1 MKFNKLMFAA
11 LALGALAMVSCKKKD
26 EPVDPITPPT
36 PQPSVELPD
45 VQPTEGAVTIVVKF
59 DVAPCPDYDI
69 RFVGSHAENAW
80 DLASAP
86 AMEAIGDGWYKYVA
100 KPNEE
105 GTIAGRPIQGTDEDI
120 EWSYDWSHNPEEIID
135 LKGVEDGMKAT
146 NEYGETN
153 LNFTEANVADAVV
166 VFFECQK
173 WNKKPCAEAA
183 EYNVTVIVPDFCEEF
198 AIELVGSFEGWG
210 TTPVALTKVEG
221 NKFNAKFTAFE
232 GDAWKVRGEGGWD
245 KEIQVYRTEDDPA
258 TTDFDEADTWGGV
271 PNNVLTDE
279 KNVTVD
285 YSDPAKYRWNVC
297 AEDE

>member
-59 DVAPCPDYDI
+59 DVAPCPGYDI

-120 EWSYDWSHNPEEIID
+120 EWSYDWSHNPEEILD

-183 EYNVTVIVPDFCEEF
+183 EYDVTVIVPDFCEEF

-221 NKFNAKFTAFE
+221 NKFNAKVTAFE

-245 KEIQVYRTEDDPA
+245 KEIVVLVPGDPSQ
-258 TTDFDEADTWGGV
+258 DIPDSWKGV
-271 PNNVLTDE
+271 DNNVFDANT
-279 KNVTVD
+279 KVTVD
-285 YSDPAKYRWNVC
+285 YSGANYKWNVC
-297 AEDE
+297 E